1 MENDEKQAFIE
12 SMEEI
17 EAAEDIEYAFV
28 EGFKPGHP
36 FRIGSLT
43 AGDLIEW
50 SEANEGEAKRTAGLR
65 LICKSLVNSKGE
77 RYATDPKNIDV
88 FRKKNHKT
96 TERIVTDILKLN
108 GMMVKQDA
116 AAKKD

>member
-1 MENDEKQAFIE
+1 MAEKEQYIE

-17 EAAEDIEYAFV
+17 EAAQDIEYAVV
-28 EGFKPGHP
+28 EGFTPGKP

-50 SEANEGEAKRTAGLR
+50 SEANETEAKRTAGLR
-65 LICKSLVNSKGE
+65 LICKSLVNAKGE
-77 RYATDPKNIDV
+77 RYALDPKNIEV
-88 FRKKNHKT
+88 FRKKNHKI

-108 GMMVKQDA
+108 GMTV
-116 AAKKD
+116 KKDNEAGKD